1 VHEKQGEINIMNKLA
16 IHGGSPVRTA
26 PFPTWPIFGEEE
38 ERLILEVVRSGKWGG
53 SNRNKLPEFEAQF
66 AAMHDAAHAVTVV
79 NGTIG
84 LTIALQACGVN
95 PGDEVIMPPYT
106 FIATASCALMFG
118 AIPVFVD
125 VEPNSMLLDPEL
137 VEAAITPRTKAIIAV
152 HIAGAPANMTRLKE
166 IADKHGLRLIED
178 SAQGVGASWNGKPV
192 GALGDFGSFSFQSGK
207 NVTSGEGGIL
217 LTNNEE
223 LADMAWSLSNVGR
236 IRKGAWY
243 QHEHIGW
250 NLRMT
255 EFQAAILIAQLTRY
269 EEQLKLRDR
278 NAKLLNEQVASI
290 DGLRTLQLDPRV
302 TQHAHHMFMF
312 ALDEAAARV
321 DKETFIHQMN
331 AEGIPLHPG
340 YITLNKN
347 KAVLNEIKKWTGK
360 VMEQSCPISERFA
373 EKEGLW
379 LHQNVLL
386 GSEQDM
392 EDIVKALKKVMG
404 AN

>member
-1 VHEKQGEINIMNKLA
+1 MTHLA
-16 IHGGSPVRTA
+16 IHGGTPVRTA
-26 PFPTWPIFGEEE
+26 PFPAWPIFGEEE
-38 ERLILEVVRSGKWGG
+38 ERLVVEVVRSGKWGG

-66 AAMHDAAHAVTVV
+66 AAMHEAAHAVTVV

-84 LTIALQACGVN
+84 LTIALQASGVQ

-106 FIATASCALMFG
+106 FIATASCALLFG

-125 VEPNSMLLDPEL
+125 VEPNSLLLDPER
-137 VEAAITPRTKAIIAV
+137 VEAAITSKTKAIIAV

-178 SAQGVGASWNGKPV
+178 SAQGVGASWDGKSV

-207 NVTSGEGGIL
+207 NVTAGEGGIL

-255 EFQAAILIAQLTRY
+255 EFQAAILLAQLTRY
-269 EEQLKLRDR
+269 DEQLKLRDR
-278 NAKLLNEQVASI
+278 NARLLNERVAAI

-312 ALDEAAARV
+312 ALDLDAV
-321 DKETFIHQMN
+321 DGRIGKEEFIRQMN
-331 AEGIPLHPG
+331 AEGIPVHPG

-347 KAVLNEIKKWTGK
+347 TAILKEIEKWTGEK
-360 VMEQSCPISERFA
+360 REMSCPVSERFA
-373 EKEGLW
+373 EQDGLW

-386 GSEQDM
+386 GTEQDM
-392 EDIVKALKKVMG
+392 DDIVRALTKVIQ
-404 AN
+404 ASL

>member
-1 VHEKQGEINIMNKLA
+1 MNQLA

-53 SNRNKLPEFEAQF
+53 SNRNKLPELEAQF
-66 AAMHDAAHAVTVV
+66 AAIHGAKHAVTVV

-84 LTIALQACGVN
+84 LTIALQACGVQS
-95 PGDEVIMPPYT
+95 GDEVIMPPYT
-106 FIATASCALMFG
+106 FIATASCALLFG

-137 VEAAITPRTKAIIAV
+137 VEAAITPKTKAIIAV

-178 SAQGVGASWNGKPV
+178 AAQGVGAVWDGQPV

-217 LTNNEE
+217 LTNDEA
-223 LADMAWSLSNVGR
+223 LADMAWSLTNVGR

-255 EFQAAILIAQLTRY
+255 EFQAAILLAQLTRY
-269 EEQLKLRDR
+269 EEQQRLRDR
-278 NAKLLNEQVASI
+278 NAKWLAAEVGTI
-290 DGLRTLQLDPRV
+290 EGLRTMKLDSRV
-302 TQHAHHMFMF
+302 TNHAHHMFMF
-312 ALDEAAARV
+312 ALEEGAAGGIG
-321 DKETFIHQMN
+321 KEEFIRRMN
-331 AEGIPLHPG
+331 TEGIPVHPG
-340 YITLNKN
+340 YITLNQN
-347 KAVLNEIKKWTGK
+347 AAVLKEIEKWTG
-360 VMEQSCPISERFA
+360 ERRETSCPVSEKFA
-373 EKEGLW
+373 EREGLW

-386 GSEQDM
+386 GDEQAM
-392 EDIVKALKKVMG
+392 SDIMTALRKVMQG
-404 AN
+404 N

>member
-1 VHEKQGEINIMNKLA
+1 MSLQQLA
-16 IHGGSPVRTA
+16 IHGGTPVRTE
-26 PFPTWPIFGEEE
+26 PFPAWPIFGEEE
-38 ERLILEVVRSGKWGG
+38 EKLVLEVVRSGKWGG

-66 AAMHDAAHAVTVV
+66 SAMHEAKHAVTVV

-84 LTIALQACGVN
+84 LTIALQASGVR

-106 FIATASCALMFG
+106 FIATASCALLFG

-125 VEPNSMLLDPEL
+125 VESNSMLLDPEL

-178 SAQGVGASWNGKPV
+178 AAQGVGAAWDGRSV

-217 LTNNEE
+217 LTNDEA
-223 LADMAWSLSNVGR
+223 LADMAWSLANVGR
-236 IRKGAWY
+236 VRNGAWY

-255 EFQAAILIAQLTRY
+255 EFQAAILLAQLTRY
-269 EEQLKLRDR
+269 DAQRELRDR
-278 NAKLLNEQVASI
+278 NARLLNERVREI
-290 DGLRTLQLDPRV
+290 PGLRTLQLDSRV
-302 TQHAHHMFMF
+302 TKHAHHMFMF
-312 ALDEAAARV
+312 ALDMEAVEGKLTKDA
-321 DKETFIHQMN
+321 FIRQMN
-331 AEGIPLHPG
+331 AEGIPLLPG

-347 KAVLNEIKKWTGK
+347 KAVLNEIEKWTG
-360 VMEQSCPISERFA
+360 ERRETSCPVSERFA
-373 EKEGLW
+373 EQEGLW

-386 GSEQDM
+386 GSEPDM
-392 EDIVKALKKVMG
+392 DDIVRALTKVIG
-404 AN
+404 ASL